1 MKMKIRLTVNNRR
14 KSYDVPVNR
23 TLMDLLRANGF
34 WSVKQ
39 GCENGECGNCTVIVN
54 GIAVN
59 SCLMLAAQ
67 ADGKTIETIEGLGKE
82 GEYIEIKEAL
92 MDFGDID
99 CGYCIPGM
107 VMSMKALLDK
117 IPDPTEEE
125 LIDTLAGNLC
135 RCTQSVKPITPLL
148 EVIKKMQRKF

>member
-1 MKMKIRLTVNNRR
+1 
-14 KSYDVPVNR
+14 
-23 TLMDLLRANGF
+23 MDLLRANGF
-34 WSVKQ
+34 WSVRH
-39 GCENGECGNCTVIVN
+39 GCENGECGNCTVILD

-67 ADGKTIETIEGLGKE
+67 ADGKKIETFEGISE
-82 GEYIEIKEAL
+82 GNRLTEIKEAL

-107 VMSMKALLDK
+107 VMSLKALLDK

-125 LIDTLAGNLC
+125 LFDALAGNLC
-135 RCTQSVKPITPLL
+135 RCTQSVKPVKALL
-148 EVIKKMQRKF
+148 EAIQKMRGKW